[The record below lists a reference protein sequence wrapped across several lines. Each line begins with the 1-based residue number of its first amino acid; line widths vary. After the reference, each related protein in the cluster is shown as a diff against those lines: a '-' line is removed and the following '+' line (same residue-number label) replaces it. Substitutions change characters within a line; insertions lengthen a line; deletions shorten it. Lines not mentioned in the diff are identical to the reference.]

1 MKTMRVSDCFMPAG
15 GANMSRNNH
24 SHHFD
29 HSLFIMRILLCGAL
43 ALTYAPVSVH
53 AEDGDTVSDTE
64 TVTQPDDG
72 SQDTGDEQSTE
83 PDKDSEA
90 VPTVDASEDT
100 PAPQPTITPAP
111 ESTAAA
117 TTAPQPEVTAE
128 AESTAASQMTAAP
141 SETPAPAPSAEAVEP
156 TMETDPMPSIDASVT
171 ADNGVTA
178 IIHADEGTFP
188 AGTTVTVTTVS
199 EEEAAAAAADLL
211 GKDVIDAAAVDI
223 TFHDGSG
230 NEVEP
235 ADGKNV
241 TVTLKT
247 SSDVAGDN
255 HEVVHIKDDGSA
267 EAVDSVQQV
276 SDTLAQFSADSFSI
290 YAIIGTNAIPV
301 ETYEFY
307 DAGGSLLSSQTVKK
321 GDTLLQPEVPKTNGT
336 QSFIGWVDE
345 FGNSFDSFG
354 TVGDVPVNG
363 AEIKLYPK
371 YQDSVYLYYYD
382 QYGNLI
388 KSQPVAPNTTV
399 TIEKDM
405 PMIQV
410 QPLTECQDGWT
421 TEQNGTDDVSGEYKV
436 ADSSVNLYPI
446 LKEGYWISFETNSDS
461 SIARQFI
468 AKNAADE
475 NKKAAKPDPDPVKAG
490 YVFDQWYSDK
500 DLTQSYDFTQNV
512 TQPMTLYAGYKPAT
526 DTEYTVRYWLE
537 YQKETGS
544 GVGDGTWDY
553 KMIAQEVLRG
563 TTGAKALFHTK
574 LIYSQPYGHSTDQY
588 ELNTDL
594 TAKDPDDPARPVIA
608 ADGSTI
614 LNVYYSCK
622 TYNLSI
628 TVPKADKTT
637 ETLTYTDV
645 KYSSDLT
652 NFWKAVFAIRPEDEL
667 FDGTHRFV
675 YSHNN
680 GSEFVQLP
688 SELSSMPAMSAS
700 MVWQGY
706 GSNNSFYEVYLE
718 TLHGKAP
725 AGKEAVTNTSLRA
738 AGDTRT
744 YYLKDMSQFSSGTY
758 GGFEATTTEYPGFS
772 PNMDYSDGHYHSY
785 SAGNAQI
792 WFRYP
797 EDWFHSNNGNANYH
811 IAKNP
816 DGTQHMYNGKDDPIR
831 IYYKRNSY
839 PLNFHTDGGPEAA
852 SQSVLYED
860 DLSQYQPSSYVE
872 GTTKKKE
879 GNEEFVFAGW
889 YADQKLTKLFDFNTT
904 MPHNEIDLY
913 AKWVPES
920 YTVTFDTGEGTA
932 VEPDTNVEYGHS
944 ISKPADPSCAGYVF
958 LGWTFNGK
966 PFNFASGITADTT
979 LKAEWRSIDA
989 WQVKYDLNGGTGK
1002 IIVDDTWYYEDAG
1015 IPVASASGIKAPAGK
1030 VFIGWKSSGD
1040 GKIYYPNATA
1050 PMKHSDVMSVDALTA
1065 TFTCSSFGMTLTAQW
1080 GDIQK
1085 TTQLTYDFNFG
1096 RFGVKTS
1103 GSVDSSVTVS
1113 QLPENSRITLAG
1125 IGVLMDLS
1133 KVPSNWM
1140 FTGWYKDAA
1149 CTDGPYTEVLVDSAE
1164 PSANRIYA
1172 GWRQNDSGSSGSSTS
1187 STASSKPVAA
1197 KRMLFPLTSAS
1208 PRFVPKTGVEGPDES
1223 GN

>member
-1 MKTMRVSDCFMPAG
+1 
-15 GANMSRNNH
+15 MSRNNH

-64 TVTQPDDG
+64 PVTQPDDG

-156 TMETDPMPSIDASVT
+156 TTETDPMPSIDVSVT

-178 IIHADEGTFP
+178 IIHAGEGTFP

-241 TVTLKT
+241 TVTLRT

-307 DAGGSLLSSQTVKK
+307 DGETLVSSQTVKK
-321 GDTLLQPEVPKTNGT
+321 GDTLLEPEAPSHDETAA
-336 QSFIGWVDE
+336 FLGWADDSGNLFHN
-345 FGNSFDSFG
+345 FGVVEN
-354 TVGDVPVNG
+354 V
-363 AEIKLYPK
+363 AENNATIKLYAAF
-371 YQDSVYLYYYD
+371 QNSIYLYYYD

-388 KSQPVAPNTTV
+388 ESQAVTPDSAVKIEPDAPL
-399 TIEKDM
+399 
-405 PMIQV
+405 IQV
-410 QPLTECQDGWT
+410 QPLTQCQDGWST
-421 TEQNGTDDVSGEYKV
+421 KLNGTEDVSGEYHVGKT
-436 ADSSVNLYPI
+436 SVKLYPI

-553 KMIAQEVLRG
+553 KMIAQEVLKG
-563 TTGAKALFHTK
+563 TTGTKAQFDEQ
-574 LIYSQPYGHSTDQY
+574 LIYHEPYGEPVDGY
-588 ELNTDL
+588 ELNTDR
-594 TAKDPDDPARPVIA
+594 TPEDSNAPARPVIA

-614 LNVYYSCK
+614 LNVYYRCRN
-622 TYNLSI
+622 YDLSI

-637 ETLTYTDV
+637 EKLSYAKV

-667 FDGTHRFV
+667 FDGTHRFIFR
-675 YSHNN
+675 HND
-680 GSEFVQLP
+680 GWEFVQLP
-688 SELSSMPAMSAS
+688 SELSSMRAENIS
-700 MVWQGY
+700 MLQQGY
-706 GSNNSFYEVYLE
+706 GGNNSFYESYLE

-744 YYLKDMSQFSSGTY
+744 YYLKKVSQFSSGMY

-772 PNMDYSDGHYHSY
+772 PNMDYSDGHYHTY
-785 SAGNAQI
+785 GGGNADI

-797 EDWFHSNNGNANYH
+797 EDRFHSNNGNANYH

-920 YTVTFDTGEGTA
+920 YTVTFDTGEGSRVA
-932 VEPDTNVEYGHS
+932 PDTKVEYGHS
-944 ISKPADPSCAGYVF
+944 ISKPADPTQKGYIF
-958 LGWTFNGK
+958 LGWTLNGK

-989 WQVKYDLNGGTGK
+989 WQVKYDLNGGTADHE
-1002 IIVDDTWYYEDAG
+1002 ITDATWYYEDAG
-1015 IPVASASGIKAPAGK
+1015 IPVASASGIRAPKGK

-1050 PMKHSDVMSVDALTA
+1050 PMKHSDVLSVDALTA
-1065 TFTCSSFGMTLTAQW
+1065 GFTRGSCGMTLTAQW
-1080 GDIQK
+1080 GDVQK

-1096 RFGVKTS
+1096 RFGIKMA
-1103 GSVDSSVTVS
+1103 GYVDSSASIS

-1125 IGVLMDLS
+1125 IGALMDLS

-1140 FTGWYKDAA
+1140 FTGWYIDAA
-1149 CTDGPYTEVLVDSAE
+1149 CTDGPYTEVLVDAAE
-1164 PSANRIYA
+1164 PSANRVYA
-1172 GWRQNDSGSSGSSTS
+1172 GWRQNDSGSSDSSTS

-1197 KRMLFPLTSAS
+1197 KRMFFPLTSAS

>member
-1 MKTMRVSDCFMPAG
+1 
-15 GANMSRNNH
+15 MSRNNH

-29 HSLFIMRILLCGAL
+29 HSLFIMRILLCGVL

-235 ADGKNV
+235 ADGRNV
-241 TVTLKT
+241 QVTLQT
-247 SSDVAGDN
+247 AAYVAGDN
-255 HEVVHIKDDGSA
+255 YEVVHIKEDGSA
-267 EAVDSVQQV
+267 EAVNSVQQV
-276 SDTLAQFSADSFSI
+276 TDSSAQFSADSFSI
-290 YAIIGTNAIPV
+290 YAIVGTDDIPF

-307 DAGGSLLSSQTVKK
+307 DGETLISSQTVKK
-321 GDTLLQPEVPKTNGT
+321 GDTLLEPEAPSHGDTAA
-336 QSFIGWVDE
+336 FLGWADVS
-345 FGNSFDSFG
+345 GNLFHDFG
-354 TVGDVPVNG
+354 TIDNVSQNDAVIRLH
-363 AEIKLYPK
+363 AQF
-371 YQDSVYLYYYD
+371 QDSIYLYYYD
-382 QYGNLI
+382 QYDNLI
-388 KSQPVAPNTTV
+388 ESQAVAPDSTV
-399 TIEKDM
+399 KIEPDA
-405 PMIQV
+405 PLIQV
-410 QPLTECQDGWT
+410 QPLTQCQDGWS
-421 TEQNGTDDVSGEYKV
+421 TEKNGTKGVSGEYHVGKT
-436 ADSSVNLYPI
+436 SVNLYPI

-468 AKNAADE
+468 AKNATNE
-475 NKKAAKPDPDPVKAG
+475 NRKAAKPDPDPVKEG
-490 YVFDQWYSDK
+490 YVFDQWYTDQ
-500 DLTQSYDFTQNV
+500 DLTTPYDFHADV

-537 YQKETGS
+537 YQKEPGG

-553 KMIAQEVLRG
+553 KMIAQEVLKG
-563 TTGAKALFHTK
+563 TTGAKAQFDEQ
-574 LIYSQPYGHSTDQY
+574 LIYHEPYGEPVDGY
-588 ELNTDL
+588 ELNTER
-594 TAKDPDDPARPVIA
+594 TPKDSNDPARPAIA

-614 LNVYYSCK
+614 FNVYYRCK

-628 TVPKADKTT
+628 TVPKADGTK
-637 ETLTYTDV
+637 ESLQYDQV

-675 YSHNN
+675 FPYKS
-680 GSEFVQLP
+680 GSEFVEVP
-688 SELSSMPAMSAS
+688 SNLLLMPSMNVS
-700 MVWQGY
+700 MTQQVY
-706 GSNNSFYEVYLE
+706 GGDNSFYELYLE

-725 AGKEAVTNTSLRA
+725 AGKEAVTNTSIRKD
-738 AGDTRT
+738 GDTRT
-744 YYLKDMSQFSSGTY
+744 YYLKSVDQFSSGTY
-758 GGFEATTTEYPGFS
+758 GGFDATTTDYPGFS
-772 PNMDYSDGHYHSY
+772 PNIAYSDGHYHTFG
-785 SAGNAQI
+785 AGNAQI

-797 EDWFHSNNGNANYH
+797 EDWFHSTNGEGNYH
-811 IAKNP
+811 VARNS
-816 DGTQHMYNGKDDPIR
+816 DGSQHMYNGKDDPIR
-831 IYYKRNSY
+831 VYYKRNSY
-839 PLNFHTDGGPEAA
+839 PLNFHTDGGPDAA

-860 DLSQYQPSSYVE
+860 DLHQYQPASYVK

-889 YADQKLTKLFDFNTT
+889 YVDQQLTKPFDFNTT

-944 ISKPADPSCAGYVF
+944 ISKPADPSCVGYVF

-989 WQVKYDLNGGTGK
+989 WQVRYDLNGGTAGHE
-1002 IIVDDTWYYEDAG
+1002 ITDDTWYYEDAG

-1065 TFTCSSFGMTLTAQW
+1065 TFTRSSFGMTLTAQW

-1113 QLPENSRITLAG
+1113 QLPENSQITLAG

-1149 CTDGPYTEVLVDSAE
+1149 CTDGPYTEVLVDSAD
-1164 PSANRIYA
+1164 PSANRLYA

-1197 KRMLFPLTSAS
+1197 KRMFFPLTSAS

>member
-1 MKTMRVSDCFMPAG
+1 
-15 GANMSRNNH
+15 MSRNNH
-24 SHHFD
+24 SHHFE

-64 TVTQPDDG
+64 PVTQSDDG

-90 VPTVDASEDT
+90 VPAVDASEDT

-128 AESTAASQMTAAP
+128 AESTAASQMTAVP

-156 TMETDPMPSIDASVT
+156 TTETDPMPSIDASVT

-241 TVTLKT
+241 TVTLRT

-345 FGNSFDSFG
+345 SGHSFDSFG

-468 AKNAADE
+468 SLNATGDDG
-475 NKKAAKPDPDPVKAG
+475 KVTKPATAPVKEG

-500 DLTQSYDFTQNV
+500 ALTQSYDFKQDV
-512 TQPMTLYAGYKPAT
+512 TKPMTLYAGYKPAT

-537 YQKETGS
+537 YQKEPGS

-553 KMIAQEVLRG
+553 KMIAQEVLKG
-563 TTGAKALFHTK
+563 TTGTKAQFDEQ
-574 LIYSQPYGHSTDQY
+574 LIYHEPYGEPVDGY
-588 ELNTDL
+588 ELNTDR
-594 TAKDPDDPARPVIA
+594 TPEDSNDPARPGIA

-614 LNVYYSCK
+614 LNVYYRCK

-637 ETLTYTDV
+637 EKLSYAKV

-652 NFWKAVFAIRPEDEL
+652 NFWKAVFAIRPENEL
-667 FDGTHRFV
+667 FDGTHRFYYQV
-675 YSHNN
+675 DS
-680 GSEFVQLP
+680 GSVFVQTP
-688 SELSSMPAMSAS
+688 SELSSMPAENVS
-700 MVWQGY
+700 MLQEGY
-706 GSNNSFYEVYLE
+706 GGDNSFYELYLE

-725 AGKEAVTNTSLRA
+725 QGKTVVSNQSIRA
-738 AGDTRT
+738 KDDTRT
-744 YYLKDMSQFSSGTY
+744 YYLKTESHFYSL
-758 GGFEATTTEYPGFS
+758 GFGCIDATDTDFPGFT
-772 PNMDYSDGHYHSY
+772 PVLEHSDGHY
-785 SAGNAQI
+785 ALFKNRNGGRV
-792 WFRYP
+792 WFRHLYK
-797 EDWFHSNNGNANYH
+797 HVAT
-811 IAKNP
+811 NP
-816 DGTQHMYNGKDDPIR
+816 DGTPHMYNGKDDPIR

-839 PLNFHTDGGPEAA
+839 PLNFHTDGGPEAT

-889 YADQKLTKLFDFNTT
+889 YADQKLTKPFDFNTT

-920 YTVTFDTGEGTA
+920 YTVTFDTGEGSR
-932 VEPDTNVEYGHS
+932 VDPDTKVEYGHS
-944 ISKPADPSCAGYVF
+944 ISKPADPTQKGYIF
-958 LGWTFNGK
+958 LGWTLNGK

-989 WQVKYDLNGGTGK
+989 WQVKYDLNGGTADHE
-1002 IIVDDTWYYEDAG
+1002 ITDNTWYYEDAG
-1015 IPVASASGIKAPAGK
+1015 IPVASASGIRAPEGK

-1050 PMKHSDVMSVDALTA
+1050 PMKHSDVLSVDALTA
-1065 TFTCSSFGMTLTAQW
+1065 GFTRGSCGMTLTAQW
-1080 GDIQK
+1080 GDVQK

-1096 RFGVKTS
+1096 RFGIKTA
-1103 GSVDSSVTVS
+1103 GNVDSSASIS

-1125 IGVLMDLS
+1125 IGTLMDLS
-1133 KVPSNWM
+1133 KVPSSWM

-1149 CTDGPYTEVLVDSAE
+1149 CTDGPYTEVLVDAAE
-1164 PSANRIYA
+1164 PSANRVYA

-1197 KRMLFPLTSAS
+1197 KRMFFPLTSAS